1 MKHQNPRLMLVLSVA
16 IVCLLSANSLSA
28 PASDNDKARN
38 RAERALRAGDFE
50 RAERMYRDILAKDDH
65 DLEARLGLSR
75 TLLKQ
80 RRAQEAFDNAAR
92 VIAVSPLSARAHAL
106 LGAAVLAEGD
116 FRLSVEEFRTAL
128 TLNEDEAIAMAGLAM
143 VDYYENR
150 MASCLA
156 RMRRAVQID
165 SGEPDYIFSLGQAAA
180 RSEHYK
186 EAADAYERFLLIAPR
201 TDEERRARIRGL
213 IDFLRYLGQ
222 QGSLYNV
229 DGADRTVV
237 SFEAPDLRPILTVK
251 VNGSKQTLR
260 FVLDTGSGMSV
271 LSEETARKIGI
282 RPVARGGQA
291 RAVGGGGKFEIV
303 YGYLNSLDIG
313 EIRVTKIPVYIRHF
327 YDETNPVDGYLGIA
341 AINHMVTSVDY
352 GNMKLTLDRQRK
364 DQETPQSTE
373 TPNPNAA
380 SAATSP
386 AINIPIRTTAS
397 GFLSGE
403 VLVDGFIKPMN
414 FIIDTGAT
422 VTVLSERTA
431 AMTEAHEF
439 IRPSRMRVFG
449 AAGVADNV
457 KVALL
462 PKIAIGSYSRE
473 DVDAAVLDLE
483 SVNETAGF
491 LQSGILGGN
500 FLRHYRIIFDFPHG
514 VMRLEPLQPAGTQ
527 KISQPPPDALGRSQ

>member
-1 MKHQNPRLMLVLSVA
+1 MLVLSLA

-28 PASDNDKARN
+28 SASDNEKARN
-38 RAERALRAGDFE
+38 RAEHALRAGDFE
-50 RAERMYRDILAKDDH
+50 RAEQMYRDILAKDDH

-75 TLLKQ
+75 SLLKQ
-80 RRAQEAFDNAAR
+80 RRTQEAFDHAAR
-92 VIAVSPLSARAHAL
+92 VIAVNPLSARAHAL
-106 LGAAVLAEGD
+106 LGAAVLASGD

-128 TLNEDEAIAMAGLAM
+128 TLNEDEAIAIAGLAM

-150 MASCLA
+150 MVSCLA
-156 RMRRAVQID
+156 RMRRAVSID
-165 SGEPDYIFSLGQAAA
+165 GGEPDYIFSLGQAAA
-180 RSEHYK
+180 RSERYK

-201 TDEERRARIRGL
+201 TDEDRRARIRGL

-237 SFEAPDLRPILTVK
+237 SFEAPDLRPILTIK

-303 YGYLNSLDIG
+303 YGYLNSLEIG
-313 EIRVTKIPVYIRHF
+313 EIKVTKVPVYIRHF

-352 GNMKLTLDRQRK
+352 GSMKLTLDRQRK
-364 DQETPQSTE
+364 DPVTPEGTAA
-373 TPNPNAA
+373 PNPNAT
-380 SAATSP
+380 SVVPSP

-403 VLVDGFIKPMN
+403 VLIDGFTKPMN

-431 AMTEAHEF
+431 AMEEAQEL
-439 IRPSRMRVFG
+439 IRPSRMRVYG
-449 AAGVADNV
+449 AAGVAENV
-457 KVALL
+457 KVAMLR
-462 PKIAIGSYSRE
+462 KIALGSYSRE
-473 DVDAAVLDLE
+473 DIDAAVLDLE

-500 FLRHYRIIFDFPHG
+500 FLRHYRLIFDFPHG
-514 VMRLEPLQPAGTQ
+514 VMRLEPLQPDGTQ
-527 KISQPPPDALGRSQ
+527 KISQPPPDASGRSQ